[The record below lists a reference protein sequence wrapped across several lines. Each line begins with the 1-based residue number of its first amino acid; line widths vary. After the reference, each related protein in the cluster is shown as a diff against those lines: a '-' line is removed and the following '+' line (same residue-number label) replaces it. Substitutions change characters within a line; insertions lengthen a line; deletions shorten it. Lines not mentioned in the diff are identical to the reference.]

1 MRFKIVPHTLNI
13 LDEPLQK
20 FLDALGLGTTLDS
33 PYWRNL
39 RKEVLEATR
48 VILRNQINGFI
59 KILERDP
66 SKKRIGSDGT
76 YSKVG
81 HDSPDCFV
89 AFMTRVHGEYKM
101 VK

>member
-1 MRFKIVPHTLNI
+1 MSDLLRVIQG
-13 LDEPLQK
+13 ESLQK
-20 FLDALGLGTTLDS
+20 WLDGIGIGATLDS
-33 PYWRNL
+33 PFWRNL
-39 RKEVLEATR
+39 RKEVLACTH

-66 SKKRIGSDGT
+66 SKKKMSSDGT
-76 YSKVG
+76 YAKRG

-89 AFMTRVHGEYKM
+89 AVMTRINGEQKM